1 MAEVNTNPGL
11 DALWAYARS
20 LPLNE
25 AYMDKKQRDIELARQ
40 IGFNT
45 EHPATNEYLHQ
56 YAEKVRAA
64 EREKVAEEIFDMC
77 KEGWWDSEGMR
88 HHWGKRGQA

>member
-1 MAEVNTNPGL
+1 MAEVNSNPGL

-20 LPLNE
+20 LPPNE

-40 IGFNT
+40 VGFNT

-56 YAEKVRAA
+56 FAERVRAEAALDRMA
-64 EREKVAEEIFDMC
+64 ENAKKLGLNYVP
-77 KEGWWDSEGMR
+77 KE
-88 HHWGKRGQA
+88 QP

>member
-11 DALWAYARS
+11 DALWAYVRS

-25 AYMDKKQRDIELARQ
+25 VYMDKKQRDIELARQ

-45 EHPATNEYLHQ
+45 EHAATNEYLHQ
-56 YAEKVRAA
+56 FA
-64 EREKVAEEIFDMC
+64 ERIRAEVALEKMAENA
-77 KEGWWDSEGMR
+77 KEMGLDYDQR
-88 HHWGKRGQA
+88 

>member
-1 MAEVNTNPGL
+1 MAEINSNPGL

-25 AYMDKKQRDIELARQ
+25 AYMDKKQRDIELARE

-45 EHPATNEYLHQ
+45 EHPATNEYLHRF
-56 YAEKVRAA
+56 AERVRAEA
-64 EREKVAEEIFDMC
+64 ALDRMAQNA
-77 KEGWWDSEGMR
+77 KELGLDYDQR
-88 HHWGKRGQA
+88 